1 MNYKYVD
8 YYIKFG
14 LNVAYYRKLKNL
26 TQRELADMINAETS
40 HISRIENGNVGM
52 SFDKLFDICEALGV
66 RPNKLLEFRD

>member
-26 TQRELADMINAETS
+26 TQREIADIINTEAS

-52 SFDKLFDICEALGV
+52 SFDRFFDICEALGV
-66 RPNKLLEFRD
+66 QPSKLLEFRD